1 MVEVFIAI
9 ALTKNCIPLDK
20 ISFQLEPPVEVLILP
35 TDPELPTDMDHCGY
49 RYTGE
54 PYCCP

>member
-9 ALTKNCIPLDK
+9 ALTKNCIPLDS

-54 PYCCP
+54 SYCCP

>member
-20 ISFQLEPPVEVLILP
+20 ISFELEPPVEVLILP
-35 TDPELPTDMDHCGY
+35 GDPELPTDMEH
-49 RYTGE
+49 
-54 PYCCP
+54 